1 MAKAKEV
8 WPPLDRPI
16 IGQDVKEFLK
26 RHRLDINLMES
37 LFAIPSR
44 KAWYELT
51 ADKAGKAERPVSIPM
66 AILLRLFSAYPDLI
80 PFYDHDSAEDL
91 RENLNL
97 SPAAFGMLTGRQEIS
112 VRQWSPEREPHKVV
126 MRLLWLIRKAMSF
139 MRGHRVEYDGAEM
152 LADIVRF
159 GFLEWTLRG
168 ETPSQRRNDWAASNL
183 ALFREVLSIVPHRAL
198 ERAASGVTLQDNTP
212 LVDPAPTP
220 APRRTRVSKKAK
232 DEVPEH
238 VALPIDMRVTP
249 DDRHRATR
257 GVRDVRTAQRSLEE
271 MSQVFKI

>member
-16 IGQDVKEFLK
+16 VGQDVKEFLK

-51 ADKAGKAERPVSIPM
+51 TTKAELSVSIPM
-66 AILLRLFSAYPDLI
+66 AILLRLFSAYPELI

-152 LADIVRF
+152 MADIVRY

-198 ERAASGVTLQDNTP
+198 ERASSGVTMQDSSP
-212 LVDPAPTP
+212 LVDPAPLP
-220 APRRTRVSKKAK
+220 APRRSRTAKAAK
-232 DEVPEH
+232 PESAEGA
-238 VALPIDMRVTP
+238 ALPIDMNVTP

-257 GVRDVRTAQRSLEE
+257 GVREVRVAQRSLTD

>member
-8 WPPLDRPI
+8 WPPQDRPI

-51 ADKAGKAERPVSIPM
+51 TNKAELPVSIPM
-66 AILLRLFSAYPDLI
+66 AILLRLFSAYPELI

-139 MRGHRVEYDGAEM
+139 MRGHRIEYDGAEM

-168 ETPSQRRNDWAASNL
+168 ETPSQRRNDWSASNM

-198 ERAASGVTLQDNTP
+198 ERASSGATHQDS
-212 LVDPAPTP
+212 LLIDPAPTP
-220 APRRTRVSKKAK
+220 APRRKRVAK
-232 DEVPEH
+232 TAQPENTESA
-238 VALPIDMRVTP
+238 ALPIDMPVTP
-249 DDRHRATR
+249 EDRHRATR
-257 GVRDVRTAQRSLEE
+257 GVRGVRTAQRSLAD

>member
-8 WPPLDRPI
+8 WPLQDRPI

-26 RHRLDINLMES
+26 RNRLDINLMES

-44 KAWYELT
+44 KAWYDLVGPK
-51 ADKAGKAERPVSIPM
+51 ADQPVGIPM
-66 AILLRLFSAYPDLI
+66 AILLRLFSAYPELI

-91 RENLNL
+91 RESLNL

-126 MRLLWLIRKAMSF
+126 MRLLWLIRKAMSL
-139 MRGHRVEYDGAEM
+139 MRGHRLEYDGAEM

-198 ERAASGVTLQDNTP
+198 ERAASGVTLQDDSP
-212 LVDPAPTP
+212 LVELAPAATP
-220 APRRTRVSKKAK
+220 APRRRRVSKNAQ
-232 DEVPEH
+232 PEPDAPA
-238 VALPIDMRVTP
+238 ALPIDMEVTP
-249 DDRHRATR
+249 EDRHRATR
-257 GVRDVRTAQRSLEE
+257 GVRDVRAAQRSINE
-271 MSQVFKI
+271 MTHVFKI